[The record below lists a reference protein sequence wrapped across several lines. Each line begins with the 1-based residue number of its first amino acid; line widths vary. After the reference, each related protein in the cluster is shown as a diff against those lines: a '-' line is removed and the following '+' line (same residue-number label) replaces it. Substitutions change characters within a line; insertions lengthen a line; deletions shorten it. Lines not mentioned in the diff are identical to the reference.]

1 MNTTLVIRFESGTL
15 LVDAPQT
22 GGEVPLEHW
31 CVWDSRVGQWRGNA
45 CIYPELVTWLYRNR
59 IAYDD
64 QARAYENVPLRQQG
78 ERPPRDYQQE
88 ALEAWRNAARRGV
101 VVLPTG
107 TGKTFVAHLAMESCA
122 RSTLV
127 VVPTIDLMT
136 QWAGQLERAFGL
148 KVGMLG
154 GGSKEIR
161 PVTVAT
167 YDSAILMMEYI
178 GNRFGLLV
186 VDECHH
192 LPGATYQQLARAC
205 LAPFRLGLS
214 ATPER
219 NDGAETVLDEL
230 LGPVCYRRDITE
242 MEGQYLAPYRTEI
255 VPVSLTPDEYAE
267 YRRNRELY
275 VNFVRA
281 QRISFAT
288 PQGWGMFLRACAR
301 HPGGREAFTAY
312 LAQRRIAFGGRS
324 KMDMVWTLLRRHAG
338 ERAIVFTADN
348 RTAYELGER
357 FLLPVITHHTK
368 ANERKEM
375 LESFRDGEYLCLV
388 TSKVLN
394 EGVDVPEASVGIVVS
409 GSGSTREHVQRLGRI
424 LRPREGKSAVLYE
437 IISQETGEWNT
448 SDRRRQSSAYERTD
462 SLSY

>member
-22 GGEVPLEHW
+22 GGEVPLERW

-45 CIYPELVTWLYRNR
+45 CIYPELVTWLYRNH
-59 IAYDD
+59 ISYDD
-64 QARAYENVPLRQQG
+64 QARAYENVSLAPIVQRT
-78 ERPPRDYQQE
+78 PRDYQQE
-88 ALEAWRNAARRGV
+88 ALEAWRRASRRGV

-136 QWAGQLERAFGL
+136 QWAGQLERTFGL

-154 GGSKEIR
+154 GGSKEVC
-161 PVTVAT
+161 PLTVAT
-167 YDSAILMMEYI
+167 YDSALLMMEFI

-192 LPGATYQQLARAC
+192 LPGATYQQLAKAC

-219 NDGAETVLDEL
+219 NDGAENVLDEL

-255 VPVSLTPDEYAE
+255 VPVSLAPDEYAE

-301 HPGGREAFTAY
+301 QPGGREAFTAY
-312 LAQRRIAFGGRS
+312 LAQRRIAFGGRC
-324 KMDMVWTLLRRHAG
+324 KLDMVWTLLRQHTG

-348 RTAYELGER
+348 HTAYELGER
-357 FLLPVITHHTK
+357 FLLPVLTHHTK

-375 LESFRDGEYLCLV
+375 LYSFRRGEYLCLV

-437 IISQETGEWNT
+437 IISQETGEWST
-448 SDRRRQSSAYERTD
+448 SDRRRQSSAYERAD